1 MELESILI
9 NKNIILSINEKAKAK
24 ILELGFNNID
34 GARPMARVIEEKIKL
49 PLADIMLK
57 KNDKL
62 SNIKIDYC
70 TKVKAF
76 KFSFTDK
83 KKKLVTVFA
92 ER

>member
-1 MELESILI
+1 
-9 NKNIILSINEKAKAK
+9 
-24 ILELGFNNID
+24 
-34 GARPMARVIEEKIKL
+34 MARVIEEKIKL

-62 SNIKIDYC
+62 SNIKVDYC

-76 KFSFTDK
+76 KFSFTDQ

>member
-1 MELESILI
+1 
-9 NKNIILSINEKAKAK
+9 
-24 ILELGFNNID
+24 
-34 GARPMARVIEEKIKL
+34 MARVIEEKIKL

-57 KNDKL
+57 KNDNL
-62 SNIKIDYC
+62 SNIKVDYC

-76 KFSFTDK
+76 KFSFTDQ

>member
-1 MELESILI
+1 
-9 NKNIILSINEKAKAK
+9 
-24 ILELGFNNID
+24 
-34 GARPMARVIEEKIKL
+34 MARVIEEKIKL

-62 SNIKIDYC
+62 SHIKVDYC
-70 TKVKAF
+70 NKVRAF